1 MATAKVRPMVSD
13 AVTAD
18 PKHYKVEFENHRVR
32 VVRARYGPREKSVMH
47 SHPAL
52 VAVFL
57 TDSNF
62 KFTYTDG
69 KTEDTLAKAG
79 DILTHEAFEH
89 LPENMSDKP
98 FEAIAVELKR

>member
-1 MATAKVRPMVSD
+1 
-13 AVTAD
+13 
-18 PKHYKVEFENHRVR
+18 
-32 VVRARYGPREKSVMH
+32 MH

-62 KFTYTDG
+62 KFTYPDG
-69 KTEDTLAKAG
+69 KTEDILAKTG
-79 DILTHEAFEH
+79 DIPTHEAFEH
-89 LPENMSDKP
+89 LPEHMSDEP